1 MTGESMET
9 EPFQKALMMETGT
22 VIFLKCLS
30 EWFSEKKISRVR
42 KPGAPDTAL
51 KSYDFPRF
59 LRQRGNEIGWNT
71 EFTVPLHRGGFLF
84 SRFYGKKAAMSRI
97 LTAEHIKKSFG
108 KNTILKDIN
117 LTVEKGD
124 VISILGPSGTGKT
137 TLLRCFNYLEKP
149 EAGRLSIDD
158 VSVDFSH
165 ISKTEVQKLRRK
177 STMVFQQF
185 NLFRN
190 KNVLENIT
198 EGLVYGYGKT
208 KKEAEEI
215 AMEELSRVR
224 MTDYA
229 HMYPSELSGGMQQR
243 VGIARALA
251 PKPDVI
257 LFDEPTSALDPEL
270 VGEVLDTIAS
280 VATLGITMIIVTH
293 EMHFAQDISTKAVF
307 MSDGLIVEEGHP
319 KEFFSHPKEEQTRA
333 FLRRMLKREEA

>member
-1 MTGESMET
+1 
-9 EPFQKALMMETGT
+9 
-22 VIFLKCLS
+22 
-30 EWFSEKKISRVR
+30 
-42 KPGAPDTAL
+42 
-51 KSYDFPRF
+51 
-59 LRQRGNEIGWNT
+59 
-71 EFTVPLHRGGFLF
+71 
-84 SRFYGKKAAMSRI
+84 MSRI

-198 EGLVYGYGKT
+198 EGLIYGYGKT

-224 MTDYA
+224 MIDYA
-229 HMYPSELSGGMQQR
+229 YMYPSELSGGMQQR

-293 EMHFAQDISTKAVF
+293 EMHLAQDISTKAVF

-319 KEFFSHPKEEQTRA
+319 KEFFSHPKKEQTRA